1 MKKLLA
7 SLLLGLSLLGAGSLA
22 LAQTATP
29 AAETPAAT
37 ASAPAAAPAA
47 EAAAPA
53 AAAAAPAAAE
63 AAPAAAAP
71 APVPNKGDT
80 SWMMVSTLLVILMT
94 VPGLALFY
102 GGLVRSKNMLSVL
115 MQVMVTFSLI
125 VVLWFIYG
133 YSLAFT
139 EGNAFV
145 GGFDRLFMKGVWD
158 NAAGTFANAA
168 TFSKGVYIPEIVF
181 AAFQATFAGI
191 TCALIVGA
199 FAERIKFSA
208 VLAFMVL
215 WFTFSYAP
223 IAHMVWF
230 WMGPDAYSAANVV
243 DEMNGKAGLIWQ
255 WGALDFAG
263 GTVVH
268 INAAVAGLVGAY
280 MVGKRVGYGKEA
292 MAPHSLTLTMVGA
305 SLLWVGWFGFNA
317 GSALEANGFAALAFI
332 NTFAATAA
340 AVLSWSLGEA
350 MHKGKASML
359 GAASGAVAGLV
370 AITPAAGNVG
380 IGGALIIGLIA
391 GFAGLWGVNGLK
403 RLLGADDSLDV
414 FGVHG
419 VCGIL
424 GAILTGVF
432 NSPNLGGPSLVGDW
446 VTVGMVAGDAYTIA
460 GQVWTQTKAVLLTV
474 VWSGVVSFVAY
485 KLVDLTIGLRVSE
498 EEEREGLDISS
509 HGETAYN
516 R

>member
-1 MKKLLA
+1 MKKLLL
-7 SLLLGLSLLGAGSLA
+7 SLALGLGLLTAGSFA
-22 LAQTATP
+22 LAQTEAP
-29 AAETPAAT
+29 AAAASEVKAT
-37 ASAPAAAPAA
+37 APAPAAAP
-47 EAAAPA
+47 
-53 AAAAAPAAAE
+53 AAPAAAE
-63 AAPAAAAP
+63 AAPAAEAAAP
-71 APVPNKGDT
+71 ALVPNKGDT
-80 SWMMVSTLLVILMT
+80 AWMMVSTLLVILMT

-115 MQVMVTFSLI
+115 MQVMVTFSMI

-139 EGNAFV
+139 EGGAFF
-145 GGFDRLFMKGVWD
+145 GGWDRLFMKGIWD

-168 TFSKGVYIPEIVF
+168 TFSKGVVIPEIVF

-191 TCALIVGA
+191 TGALIVGA
-199 FAERIKFSA
+199 FAERMKFSA

-215 WFTFSYAP
+215 WFTFSYTP

-230 WMGPDAYSAANVV
+230 WMGPDAYTGKEVV
-243 DEMNGKAGLIWQ
+243 DAMNAKAGYLWQ
-255 WGALDFAG
+255 TGALDFAG

-280 MVGKRVGYGKEA
+280 MVGKRIGYGKEA

-332 NTFAATAA
+332 NTFGATAA
-340 AVLSWSLGEA
+340 AVLAWCIGETL
-350 MHKGKASML
+350 MRGKASML

-380 IGGALIIGLIA
+380 IGGALIIGFLS

-403 RLLGADDSLDV
+403 KLLGADDTLDV

-424 GAILTGVF
+424 GALLTGVF
-432 NSPNLGGPSLVGDW
+432 NSPALGGPGYVADW
-446 VTVGMVAGDAYTIA
+446 TTATMVTTADYSIA
-460 GQVWTQTKAVLLTV
+460 AQVWIQAKAVFLTV
-474 VWSGVVSFVAY
+474 VWSGVVSIVAF
-485 KLVDLTIGLRVSE
+485 KLVDMTIGLRVSE
-498 EEEREGLDISS
+498 EDEREGLDITS

>member
-7 SLLLGLSLLGAGSLA
+7 CLA
-22 LAQTATP
+22 LATAALTSLAP
-29 AAETPAAT
+29 AAMAQDAASAPVAAASAE
-37 ASAPAAAPAA
+37 ASAPAAAPV
-47 EAAAPA
+47 AAPA
-53 AAAAAPAAAE
+53 APAASAPADAASAAAT
-63 AAPAAAAP
+63 P

-80 SWMMVSTLLVILMT
+80 TWMMVSTLLVILMT

-125 VVLWFIYG
+125 VVLWTLYG

-139 EGNAFV
+139 EGNKFV
-145 GGFDRLFMKGVWD
+145 GGFDRLFMKGIWD

-168 TFSKGVYIPEIVF
+168 TFSKGVVIPEIVF

-191 TCALIVGA
+191 TCCLIVGA

-215 WFTFSYAP
+215 WFTFSYTP

-230 WMGPDAYSAANVV
+230 WMGPDAYTSAAVV
-243 DEMNGKAGLIWQ
+243 DEMNSKAGLLWQ
-255 WGALDFAG
+255 MGALDFAG

-280 MVGKRVGYGKEA
+280 MVGKRIGYGKEA
-292 MAPHSLTLTMVGA
+292 FTPHSLTLTMVGA

-332 NTFAATAA
+332 NTLVATAA
-340 AVLSWSLGEA
+340 AVLAWCLGEA
-350 MHKGKASML
+350 MFKGKASML

-380 IGGALIIGLIA
+380 VGGALIIGFIA
-391 GFAGLWGVNGLK
+391 GFVCLWGVSGLK
-403 RLLGADDSLDV
+403 KLLGADDSLDV

-419 VCGIL
+419 VGGIV
-424 GAILTGVF
+424 GALLTGVF
-432 NSPNLGGPSLVGDW
+432 NSPNLGGPSAVGDW
-446 VTVGMVAGDAYTIA
+446 VTASMITGDAYSIGA
-460 GQVWTQTKAVLLTV
+460 QVLTQAKAVGLTI
-474 VWSGVVSFVAY
+474 VWSGVVSVIAF
-485 KLVDLTIGLRVSE
+485 KLVDLVIGLRVSE
-498 EEEREGLDISS
+498 EDEREGLDITS
-509 HGETAYN
+509 HGETAYHK
-516 R
+516 